1 MNWEIILSII
11 SLAITLTVGVLTLV
25 INHRI
30 SKINNTKDLHT
41 YQKHITQFEL
51 QFRDEDWLYDLI
63 INKDEFDH
71 YDPSSKKRI
80 ANWFAKYAKKYPLKK
95 LKIIDVDTPTQ
106 PVEEV
111 KEEKPTEVQADKE
124 EPKEEKPVEPKKT
137 NGKNKQPRKSHKR
150 KQTME
155 EMLAARLRP
164 DRFKVEMVNTDLDK
178 AIAEARLRSL
188 IGSQGPQV
196 VIREVEDNKPVKA
209 ARVITTIE
217 DEFDG
222 E

>member
-1 MNWEIILSII
+1 MNWEIILSVV
-11 SLAITLTVGVLTLV
+11 SLAITLLIGILTLI

-51 QFRDEDWLYDLI
+51 QFKDEDWLYDLI
-63 INKDEFDH
+63 VVRDEFDH

-95 LKIIDVDTPTQ
+95 LKIIDIDTPAQ
-106 PVEEV
+106 VI
-111 KEEKPTEVQADKE
+111 EEKLTDVQAEE
-124 EPKEEKPVEPKKT
+124 EPKEEKPAKPKKNKGRKKKT
-137 NGKNKQPRKSHKR
+137 QGLIIPRGRLGEGK
-150 KQTME
+150 
-155 EMLAARLRP
+155 
-164 DRFKVEMVNTDLDK
+164 VVVVNTDLDK
-178 AIAEARLRSL
+178 MLMEERLRQALKSPIVTL
-188 IGSQGPQV
+188 H
-196 VIREVEDNKPVKA
+196 EDSKA

-222 E
+222 DD

>member
-124 EPKEEKPVEPKKT
+124 EPKEEKPVKPKK
-137 NGKNKQPRKSHKR
+137 NSKKKPSKKVNPLRVPRGRFVNIDIEKA
-150 KQTME
+150 
-155 EMLAARLRP
+155 LAEQ
-164 DRFKVEMVNTDLDK
+164 RFRN
-178 AIAEARLRSL
+178 L

-196 VIREVEDNKPVKA
+196 IISEDTKPVKA

>member
-1 MNWEIILSII
+1 MNWEIILSAV
-11 SLAITLTVGVLTLV
+11 SLAITLLVGILTLI

-51 QFRDEDWLYDLI
+51 QFRDENWLYDLI
-63 INKDEFDH
+63 VVRDEFDH

-106 PVEEV
+106 VV
-111 KEEKPTEVQADKE
+111 EEKPTEIQAKE
-124 EPKEEKPVEPKKT
+124 EPKEEKPAKPQKNKGRKKKT
-137 NGKNKQPRKSHKR
+137 QSLIIPRGRLGEGK
-150 KQTME
+150 
-155 EMLAARLRP
+155 
-164 DRFKVEMVNTDLDK
+164 VVVVNTDLDK
-178 AIAEARLRSL
+178 MLMEERLRQALKSPIVTL
-188 IGSQGPQV
+188 H
-196 VIREVEDNKPVKA
+196 EDSKT

-222 E
+222 DD

>member
-1 MNWEIILSII
+1 MNWEIILNII
-11 SLAITLTVGVLTLV
+11 SLAITLTVGVFTLV

-95 LKIIDVDTPTQ
+95 LKIIDVDTPVQ
-106 PVEEV
+106 VV
-111 KEEKPTEVQADKE
+111 EEKPTEVQAEE
-124 EPKEEKPVEPKKT
+124 EPKEEKPAKPKKNKGRKKKT
-137 NGKNKQPRKSHKR
+137 QGLIIPRGRLGEGK
-150 KQTME
+150 
-155 EMLAARLRP
+155 
-164 DRFKVEMVNTDLDK
+164 VVVVNTDLDK
-178 AIAEARLRSL
+178 MLMEERLRQALKSPIVTL
-188 IGSQGPQV
+188 H
-196 VIREVEDNKPVKA
+196 EDSKA

-217 DEFDG
+217 DEFDSDN
-222 E
+222 